1 MIPCQRG
8 WVSFDL
14 EEDGSTM
21 LGRYRG
27 KGYKYRLL
35 NPWDEF
41 WDRRLRL
48 NTFGFGQDRGDPSG
62 DDYRVHYEPTPY
74 RHIFRLLRM
83 IDLRKDDVFVD
94 LGCGMG
100 RPVFAA
106 SWLGA
111 ASSIGVEVSRDL
123 YHTAVENRKESRL
136 AHRDIR
142 FYCQPAQE
150 YRNPDMTVLFMAHP
164 FGERTLAKVISNAK
178 KNRSGSHSRSLRIVY
193 VNPLYD
199 VVLERTKW
207 LERICRAPG
216 VKPWP
221 STAGYYETSIWQ
233 AR

>member
-1 MIPCQRG
+1 
-8 WVSFDL
+8 
-14 EEDGSTM
+14 M

-35 NPWDEF
+35 NPWDEL

-48 NTFGFGQDRGDPSG
+48 NTFGFGQDKGDPSG

-74 RHIFRLLRM
+74 HHIFRLLRM

-111 ASSIGVEVSRDL
+111 ASSIGVEVSQDL
-123 YHTAVENRKESRL
+123 YDIAVENQKQSRL
-136 AHRDIR
+136 AHCDIR
-142 FYCQPAQE
+142 FHCQPAQE

-164 FGERTLAKVISNAK
+164 FGERTLAQVITNAEIDRSN
-178 KNRSGSHSRSLRIVY
+178 GHSRPLRILY

-199 VVLERTKW
+199 FVLEQRKW
-207 LERICRAPG
+207 LKRIGRAPI
-216 VKPWP
+216 VKSWP
-221 STAGYYETSIWQ
+221 STAAYYETSIWQ